1 MNQTQLIIYDNA
13 SGIVQYEVDLYDN
26 EPIQLTKQI
35 FDVENPDERVA
46 DFSRTIKLPGTHTN
60 NQIFGHFFD
69 LNRFTINDTLINFND
84 DFNATLKA
92 NALLYFNNVLQ
103 SRGSLQ
109 LTNVINLPD
118 GGCEY
123 EVVFIGEV
131 KNLFQDVSDLVL
143 SDLDL
148 SQYNHILDYD
158 TIEAS
163 WQHTYA
169 SGFVYPLIDYGFSFN
184 QRDYTIEQIYPAVF
198 LKTVVDKIFSEA
210 GYSYSSNFLNS
221 DFFKS
226 MIIPFNGGSFSLNE
240 DAVNDRTGQYDVSAN
255 TTISTYGV
263 TYPISLTSFPSI
275 TYARV
280 PFNRIQQDTNP
291 TGYSTSTFEYTV
303 PSGFQGKFYVD
314 TLIDIQFTSPSS
326 AGSASYDF
334 NFFILHE
341 DSTGL
346 LKNLQL
352 VSGSSATISSST
364 TIDLTISNDNQVFFN
379 VVPSDKI
386 YVLLSQPIANTG
398 SGASPVNHPVT
409 IKENS
414 SITLRPFTQMN
425 YEGST
430 IVLSSTL
437 SNEVKQREL
446 LLSIVRMFNLYIES
460 DVSDNRK
467 LIIEPRNDYYVSG
480 TVDWTNKVDYNS
492 EIRIKPVSLSKYNE
506 YTFQYAEDKDVF
518 NSVYQQ
524 TSTYTYGHRRFDIIN
539 QFVEEEKEIKVEVA
553 PTPLSR
559 WTTNNLPM
567 SVIYFAD
574 NNNQRQVKNSKL
586 RILFYKRYPFTD
598 VPPLWSLTSNEYG
611 KSDLYVYPYAGH
623 LDDIY
628 DPQFDLNWGVPTVLY
643 YNPKIYTNANLFN
656 TYWIDYI
663 RSITDPD
670 SKAVEMMLHLNEV
683 DINNLSFRKRYLI
696 DRQYYI
702 LHNIEYDLV
711 DNGLAKCTFLKLV
724 GKYNYQTVQST
735 VNGGTGQWPE
745 GDLQQGGDGEL
756 KPAFGQRASAGNN
769 NYDVQRAYHTANGYI
784 IGQNNNI
791 QSSGFNAGDNN
802 TFVGNK
808 TSAINSNG
816 NKSAVSSVTFVNTN
830 NYNATID
837 NEAVIQDVQ
846 FPFCKRVI
854 LTEAQ
859 IDALHT
865 TRIELVPDASG
876 FIVEYVDAYAVNRF
890 GTTAYAS
897 HKIFIA
903 NTSGGENVAE
913 FAATFSSAS
922 ETCLQKANKI
932 DQPLF
937 TEGGLEL
944 YAGNNLNGGNGEFEF
959 VVQYRLIKI

>member
-131 KNLFQDVSDLVL
+131 KNLFQDVSEKKLNE
-143 SDLDL
+143 LDL
-148 SQYNHILDYD
+148 SAYDHTLDRD
-158 TIEAS
+158 TIVDS
-163 WQHTYA
+163 WTAGQANGY
-169 SGFVYPLIDYGFSFN
+169 VYPLIDYGFDNN
-184 QRDYTIEQIYPAVF
+184 QYDFRVEHFRPAIYA
-198 LKTVVDKIFSEA
+198 KTLVDKVFSEA
-210 GYSYSSNFLNS
+210 GYTYSSNFLTS

-226 MIIPFNGGSFSLNE
+226 MILPCSGDFNFSEQQVEDRTGTYDVSGSPTANIYNVGFFGYDWFKIPFNTVIK
-240 DAVNDRTGQYDVSAN
+240 D
-255 TTISTYGV
+255 
-263 TYPISLTSFPSI
+263 TS
-275 TYARV
+275 
-280 PFNRIQQDTNP
+280 P
-291 TGYSTSTFEYTV
+291 TGYNTTNYEYTFNATTAGNYTIDAASIGIEYTTPNYPLTFTILSVLHRIRFILERVSGQRETIGIIDQNEIVSQNTLSTFYLNLN
-303 PSGFQGKFYVD
+303 QK
-314 TLIDIQFTSPSS
+314 
-326 AGSASYDF
+326 F
-334 NFFILHE
+334 NF
-341 DSTGL
+341 TAA
-346 LKNLQL
+346 
-352 VSGSSATISSST
+352 SGDKVYAIFSEI
-364 TIDLTISNDNQVFFN
+364 I
-379 VVPSDKI
+379 VVAGAPSPFTRERP
-386 YVLLSQPIANTG
+386 S
-398 SGASPVNHPVT
+398 VT
-409 IKENS
+409 ILNDS
-414 SITLRPFTQMN
+414 NFTLKTTTQGAF
-425 YEGST
+425 EGAP
-430 IVLSSTL
+430 IVLSNTINKDLKQSEFL
-437 SNEVKQREL
+437 VWLVK
-446 LLSIVRMFNLYIES
+446 MFNLYIES
-460 DVSDNRK
+460 DQFDERK
-467 LIIEPRNDYYVSG
+467 LLIEPRNDYYVSG

-492 EIRIKPVSLSKYNE
+492 EIRIKPVSLSKYNQ
-506 YTFQYAEDKDVF
+506 YTFQYTEDDDFWNKTYKP
-518 NSVYQQ
+518 NSE
-524 TSTYTYGHRRFDIIN
+524 YTYGHRTFEVIN
-539 QFVEEEKEIKVEVA
+539 QFTEETKEVQVGFA

-559 WTTNNLPM
+559 WQYQNLPI
-567 SVIYFAD
+567 SVIKFVND
-574 NNNQRQVKNSKL
+574 DGNRQVKSAKPRL
-586 RILFYKRYPFTD
+586 LFYKRYLRTD
-598 VPPLWSLTSNEYG
+598 TPIPWRLISISNGTESIY
-611 KSDLYVYPYAGH
+611 DYPYAGH
-623 LDDIY
+623 LDDF
-628 DPQFDLNWGVPTVLY
+628 DNPQFDLNWGLPDV
-643 YNPKIYTNANLFN
+643 IYFDPVGGLLTNANLFN

-670 SKAVEMMLHLNEV
+670 SKVVEMMLHLNEV

-724 GKYNYQTVQST
+724 GKYNYQTGQST
-735 VNGGTGQWPE
+735 VNGGTGEWPE
-745 GDLQQGGDGEL
+745 GDIQIGGQGEN
-756 KPAFGQRASAGNN
+756 KPLFAAGYTVNN
-769 NYDVQRAYHTANGYI
+769 NQYDTQRKAYTANTFITGRDNFI
-784 IGQNNNI
+784 AGGGFV
-791 QSSGFNAGDNN
+791 SGERNQLTSENAVV
-802 TFVGNK
+802 F
-808 TSAINSNG
+808 NSNDCDV
-816 NKSAVSSVTFVNTN
+816 ALERVTLI
-830 NYNATID
+830 NASGYTPSLEG
-837 NEAVIQDVQ
+837 EAVIQDVQ

-890 GTTAYAS
+890 GTTAYAG

-913 FAATFSSAS
+913 FATTFSSAS

-944 YAGNNLNGGNGEFEF
+944 YASNNLNGGNGEFEF

>member
-131 KNLFQDVSDLVL
+131 KNLFQDVSEKKLNE
-143 SDLDL
+143 LDL
-148 SQYNHILDYD
+148 SAYDHTLDRD
-158 TIEAS
+158 TIVDS
-163 WQHTYA
+163 WTAGQANGY
-169 SGFVYPLIDYGFSFN
+169 VYPLIDYGFDNN
-184 QRDYTIEQIYPAVF
+184 QYDFRVEHFRPAIYV
-198 LKTVVDKIFSEA
+198 KTLVDKVFSEA
-210 GYSYSSNFLNS
+210 GYTYSSNFLTS

-226 MIIPFNGGSFSLNE
+226 MILPCSGDFNFSE
-240 DAVNDRTGQYDVSAN
+240 QQVEDRTGTYDVSGSP
-255 TTISTYGV
+255 TVSTYD
-263 TYPISLTSFPSI
+263 IRFFNDDWFK
-275 TYARV
+275 V
-280 PFNRIQQDTNP
+280 PFNTVIKDTDP
-291 TGYSTSTFEYTV
+291 TGYNTTNYVYIFDATTAGTYTISKCFFNFELTNGPLPFGAPSLIHLFRIRFILEKPSGDTITIGIIDQSEDLPASTTSTIFMSLNQSIEFKAQSGDKVYAIFSKPIWTNFLQWRIPYSITILPSTTFTLKTTPQGAFEGA
-303 PSGFQGKFYVD
+303 P
-314 TLIDIQFTSPSS
+314 
-326 AGSASYDF
+326 
-334 NFFILHE
+334 
-341 DSTGL
+341 
-346 LKNLQL
+346 
-352 VSGSSATISSST
+352 VSLTATINK
-364 TIDLTISNDNQVFFN
+364 D
-379 VVPSDKI
+379 
-386 YVLLSQPIANTG
+386 
-398 SGASPVNHPVT
+398 
-409 IKENS
+409 IKQSEF
-414 SITLRPFTQMN
+414 L
-425 YEGST
+425 
-430 IVLSSTL
+430 VWL
-437 SNEVKQREL
+437 VK
-446 LLSIVRMFNLYIES
+446 MFNLYIES
-460 DVSDNRK
+460 DQFDERK
-467 LIIEPRNDYYVSG
+467 LLIEPRNDYYVSG

-492 EIRIKPVSLSKYNE
+492 EIRIKPVSLSKYNQ
-506 YTFQYAEDKDVF
+506 YTFQYTEDDDFWNKTYKP
-518 NSVYQQ
+518 NSE
-524 TSTYTYGHRRFDIIN
+524 YTYGHRTFEVIN
-539 QFVEEEKEIKVEVA
+539 LFTEETKEVQVGFA

-559 WTTNNLPM
+559 WQYQNLPI
-567 SVIYFAD
+567 SVIKFVND
-574 NNNQRQVKNSKL
+574 DGNRQVKSAKPRL
-586 RILFYKRYPFTD
+586 LFYKRYLRTD
-598 VPPLWSLTSNEYG
+598 TPIPWRLISISNGTESIY
-611 KSDLYVYPYAGH
+611 DYPYAGH
-623 LDDIY
+623 LDDF
-628 DPQFDLNWGVPTVLY
+628 DNPQFDLNWGLPGV
-643 YNPKIYTNANLFN
+643 IYFDPVGGLLTNANLFN

-670 SKAVEMMLHLNEV
+670 SKVVEMMLHLNEV

-724 GKYNYQTVQST
+724 GKYNYQTGQST
-735 VNGGTGQWPE
+735 VNGGTGEWPE
-745 GDLQQGGDGEL
+745 GDIQIGGQGEN
-756 KPAFGQRASAGNN
+756 KPLFAAGYTVNN
-769 NYDVQRAYHTANGYI
+769 NQYDTQRKAYTANTFITGRDNFI
-784 IGQNNNI
+784 AGGGFV
-791 QSSGFNAGDNN
+791 SGERNQLTSENAVV
-802 TFVGNK
+802 F
-808 TSAINSNG
+808 NSNDCDV
-816 NKSAVSSVTFVNTN
+816 ALERVTLI
-830 NYNATID
+830 NASGYTPSLEG
-837 NEAVIQDVQ
+837 EAVIQDVQ

-890 GTTAYAS
+890 GTTAYAG